1 MSLGKPKNPY
11 FVLRFRHHRGEM
23 VQDVIGKL
31 SVRVTNEETLFKE
44 LLFTTNAIQ
53 SVATEELLKIYPSI
67 GVPKTH
73 S

>member
-11 FVLRFRHHRGEM
+11 FVLRFSHKKGEK
-23 VQDVIGKL
+23 VQDVIGEL
-31 SVRVTNEETLFKE
+31 GVRVTKEEAFFKE
-44 LLFTTNAIQ
+44 LLFATNAIQ

>member
-1 MSLGKPKNPY
+1 
-11 FVLRFRHHRGEM
+11 M
-23 VQDVIGKL
+23 VQDVIGEL
-31 SVRVTNEETLFKE
+31 GVRVTNEETLFKE